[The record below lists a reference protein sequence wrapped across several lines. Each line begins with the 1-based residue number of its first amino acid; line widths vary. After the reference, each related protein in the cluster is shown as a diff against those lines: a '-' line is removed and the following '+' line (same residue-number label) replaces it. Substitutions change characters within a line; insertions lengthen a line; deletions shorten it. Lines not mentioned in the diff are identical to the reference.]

1 MCHALADRWPPSLP
15 LLSRPLSAAEITDR
29 CPPLSNRC
37 PTPLS
42 GPLSAASIADRCLPS
57 LSQLLSTAAVTDRCL
72 PLLWQTAVCR
82 HYRADQP
89 PCEYKF
95 CLMCHAAFADRWPPS
110 FADHWTLLLSRTA
123 SRRHSC
129 KPLYAAALTDRLP
142 VGPPT
147 TGHRRTSR
155 LPDLC
160 TVNSVFRIRIRNF
173 VIPGNITGVTNALET
188 VTTIFREVCNA
199 VSKRQYIRLTILT
212 YNFSSK
218 IVITNMLFQLRM
230 I

>member
-1 MCHALADRWPPSLP
+1 
-15 LLSRPLSAAEITDR
+15 
-29 CPPLSNRC
+29 
-37 PTPLS
+37 
-42 GPLSAASIADRCLPS
+42 
-57 LSQLLSTAAVTDRCL
+57 
-72 PLLWQTAVCR
+72 
-82 HYRADQP
+82 
-89 PCEYKF
+89 
-95 CLMCHAAFADRWPPS
+95 MCHAAFADHWPPS
-110 FADHWTLLLSRTA
+110 YADHWTLPLSWTA
-123 SRRHSC
+123 GRRHSC
-129 KPLYAAALTDRLP
+129 KPLDAAPLTDHLP

-188 VTTIFREVCNA
+188 VTTIFRKVCNA